1 MEKKPFIV
9 HTDDAEIFYP
19 AKHLHTVSR
28 RLISQE
34 NVGAKFMEVALT
46 KIEVNGMAEEH
57 YHDTVEQAFFLL
69 EGKCLVEVDGEEE
82 ELKAGDIAFFT
93 PPRRHKI
100 VPVGGPIKAVV
111 IFAPPLGATTAD
123 SFKS

>member
-9 HTDDAEIFYP
+9 RADDIATFHP

-28 RLISQE
+28 RLIGQE
-34 NVGAKFMEVALT
+34 NVAAKFMEVALT
-46 KIEVNGMAEEH
+46 QIEANGMAEEH
-57 YHDTVEQAFFLL
+57 YHDTVEQAFYLL
-69 EGKCLVEVDGEEE
+69 EGKCLVEVDGEKG
-82 ELKAGDIAFFT
+82 ELNAGDIAFFA

-100 VPVGGPIKAVV
+100 VPIGGPIKAVV
-111 IFAPPLGATTAD
+111 IFAPQLGVTTAD